1 MLKTPL
7 ARIICAM
14 RDCASTQTSIVGGS
28 AETEQKELT
37 VVPCLPASPLVVTT
51 ATLLATPR
59 MNSRKTARGTGFA
72 GVFGMGGLWSEG
84 KWSGFIGECKGKS
97 GGGQGLM
104 MNGEW

>member
-37 VVPCLPASPLVVTT
+37 VVPCLPASPFVVTT

-59 MNSRKTARGTGFA
+59 MNSRNTARGTGFA
-72 GVFGMGGLWSEG
+72 GVFGMGVVFGLG
-84 KWSGFIGECKGKS
+84 FGWSGFIGGFS
-97 GGGQGLM
+97 G
-104 MNGEW
+104 